1 MIHHLHLELVSPRG
15 LSAYFPPDGF
25 GALEENLLTGENIY
39 FEVPSIRDADT
50 IIDLG
55 AHAGSFTI
63 FAIWHLR
70 PRARIVAVEPNE
82 KNFRL
87 LLANIEMLKDVI
99 KEKGLY
105 VHALRKA
112 IWIKKGPLGF
122 VDTGWSEGGHV
133 SDATYQRNVAHVN
146 TITLDDVLDLGR
158 GKVVVK
164 MDIEGQRCPF

>member
-1 MIHHLHLELVSPRG
+1 VIHHLHLELVSPRG